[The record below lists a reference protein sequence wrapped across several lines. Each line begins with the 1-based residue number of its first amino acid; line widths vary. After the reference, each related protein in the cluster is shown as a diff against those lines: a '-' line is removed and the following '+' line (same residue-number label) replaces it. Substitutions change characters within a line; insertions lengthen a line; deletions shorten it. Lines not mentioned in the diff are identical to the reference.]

1 VHGLGEFPLGVYVE
15 GWWCGGWLGVCGVF
29 VDWASW
35 GGLRAVGR
43 LAIFRGGPSQADTT
57 DWGSLQ
63 GPWSGSRDCS
73 EH

>member
-1 VHGLGEFPLGVYVE
+1 MHGLGEFPLGVYVE
-15 GWWCGGWLGVCGVF
+15 GWVVWWVALSLWCVCGLGELGRQ
-29 VDWASW
+29 
-35 GGLRAVGR
+35 GGLLSG
-43 LAIFRGGPSQADTT
+43 RGGPSQADTT